1 VTLTTLGY
9 GDITLVSRVA
19 QTFSDL
25 EAVVGQLYLL
35 VVIASF
41 VGMYISKRS
50 RNSNK

>member
-25 EAVVGQLYLL
+25 EAVVGQLYLAGFWLL
-35 VVIASF
+35 VAGYWSLSPKF
-41 VGMYISKRS
+41 
-50 RNSNK
+50 